1 MNIAIVGTGYV
12 GLVTGTCFAEI
23 GHNVYCVDIDE
34 QKINNLCQGI
44 IPIYEPGLEEMV
56 KRNFRDGRLRFTKDL
71 EEAIKPSLF
80 VFIAVGTPPGVDGS
94 ADLSH
99 VMGIAKEIGA
109 LIDGYKVIVNKST
122 VPAGTAKKVK
132 EVINHQLQI
141 RGSKDLIK
149 FDVVS
154 NPEFLKEGAAI
165 EDFMKPDRI
174 VIGTDTVRTG
184 ELMKELYAPF
194 IKNGHEVIIMDIPS
208 AEITKYAANCMLA
221 TRISFINEMA
231 KVCDEVGADI
241 EKVRL
246 GIGTD
251 SRIGMSFL
259 YPGIGYGGSCFPKDV
274 QAMIK
279 TAKELGIKTN
289 LLNSVEIV
297 NEHQKKILVD
307 MLIERYGGDLS
318 RLTFSV
324 WGLSFKPQ
332 TDDMREAPSVTI
344 IKALVEKGAKIH
356 AHDPVAIGMARK
368 IFRNLSSITF
378 FNNQYDALQGSDALL
393 LITEWNNYRRPDLAK
408 MKQLMKQPVIF
419 DGRNQYEP
427 KTIMSAG
434 FEYHCIGRNCYHD

>member
-132 EVINHQLQI
+132 EAINHQLQI

-393 LITEWNNYRRPDLAK
+393 LITEWNNYRRPDLTK

-427 KTIMSAG
+427 KTIMNAG
-434 FEYHCIGRNCYHD
+434 FEYHCIVRNCYHD